1 MGLISMQVQLIYMM
15 IIGLW
20 FKQTVNLGL
29 SFFPFSVLD
38 FLLPHNP
45 FSSCCQHP
53 TAEASASSG
62 LPEAFAEAC
71 LDDSWDDAKLGEAIR
86 YVRGSKLLRIPESW
100 RNSLPTR
107 L

>member
-1 MGLISMQVQLIYMM
+1 M
-15 IIGLW
+15 
-20 FKQTVNLGL
+20 
-29 SFFPFSVLD
+29 
-38 FLLPHNP
+38 
-45 FSSCCQHP
+45 
-53 TAEASASSG
+53 AEASASSG

-71 LDDSWDDAKLGEAIR
+71 LDDSWDDAMLGEAIR